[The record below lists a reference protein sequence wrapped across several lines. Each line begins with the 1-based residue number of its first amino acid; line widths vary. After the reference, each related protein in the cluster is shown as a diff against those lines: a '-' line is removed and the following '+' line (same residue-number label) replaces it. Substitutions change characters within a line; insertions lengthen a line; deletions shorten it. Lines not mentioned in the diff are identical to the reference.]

1 MKLEEIRQ
9 RAAKQRKIVQDVLN
23 GYLEL
28 FGCPCD
34 WPQFIYWVGK
44 EQGPGW
50 QDGIQN
56 DLVDLAL
63 ELPFYHAAP
72 PSQPEYWLTSE
83 VSCER
88 CGARWKYYSIE
99 WRMLAFQKKLIRLD
113 QINKRIK
120 DFPDLMIS
128 ESIYATVGH
137 EPDPEIP
144 RLSTEDWV
152 MFMKA

>member
-9 RAAKQRKIVQDVLN
+9 RAAEQRKIVQEVLD

-28 FGCPCD
+28 FECPCD
-34 WPQFIYWVGK
+34 WPQFVYWAGK

-63 ELPFYHAAP
+63 ELPFYKSIP
-72 PSQPEYWLTSE
+72 PSQPEYWLSSE
-83 VSCER
+83 VVCER
-88 CGARWKYYSIE
+88 CGARWNYYSIE
-99 WRMLAFQKKLIRLD
+99 WRMLAFQKKLLRTDKVELGLD
-113 QINKRIK
+113 
-120 DFPDLMIS
+120 DFPPQMIS

-137 EPDPEIP
+137 EPEPGIP
-144 RLSTEDWV
+144 QLSTKEWV
-152 MFMKA
+152 LFMKA